1 MKKTKITIN
10 INEFPKEI
18 QYLLENTTIYDSS
31 SNPDMQV
38 LYSEKGYY
46 IKIAGKD
53 TLKKEAQMTRIF
65 ESKGI
70 GAKVAAF
77 ISEDKDYLVTE
88 VVKGNDGLEHLNEPE
103 KLCEALA
110 EAMRYL
116 HNLSIENVPVSVSM
130 KKYEALENDKIKSDT
145 FIHGDFCLPNIML
158 ENWKLISFIDV
169 GESGVGDKHIDLFWA
184 MWSLAYN
191 LKTEEYNDLFLDLY
205 GRDKADM
212 ELLALVEKMELKDVA
227 I

>member
-1 MKKTKITIN
+1 MKKTKTTIN
-10 INEFPKEI
+10 INEFPKE
-18 QYLLENTTIYDSS
+18 LHCFLEDTTIYDSS

-38 LYSEKGYY
+38 IYSEKGYY

-65 ESKGI
+65 ESRGI

-77 ISEDKDYLVTE
+77 ITEDKDYLVTE
-88 VVKGNDGLEHLNEPE
+88 VVKGNDGLEHLNNPE

-116 HNLSIENVPVSVSM
+116 HSLSTEGVPVSVSM
-130 KKYEALENDKIKSDT
+130 KKYESLGNDKIKSDT

-158 ENWKLISFIDV
+158 ENWKLTSFIDL

-205 GRDKADM
+205 GRDKVDM
-212 ELLALVEKMELKDVA
+212 EVLELVEKMEL
-227 I
+227 